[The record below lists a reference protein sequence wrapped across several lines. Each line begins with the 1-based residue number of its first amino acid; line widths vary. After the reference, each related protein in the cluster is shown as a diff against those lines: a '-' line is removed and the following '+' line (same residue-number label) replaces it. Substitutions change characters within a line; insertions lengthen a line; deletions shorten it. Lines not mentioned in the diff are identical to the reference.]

1 MRKKQG
7 NKNFLPLPRLDNEIP
22 MKNSS
27 TCLASTVSLTPRTSC
42 FSFIA
47 TVSFFLTYNHTA
59 SLLFRLLIYLKP
71 KLFGYFIGYI
81 SFLYIVVSGLGAYIA
96 HSIFAFK
103 VRKYQEILPFGYG
116 VFVLVYTI
124 QELCTF

>member
-81 SFLYIVVSGLGAYIA
+81 SFLYNCCLRVGGLLPTLYLLSRLENI
-96 HSIFAFK
+96 
-103 VRKYQEILPFGYG
+103 RKYSHLDTEFLF
-116 VFVLVYTI
+116 
-124 QELCTF
+124 

>member
-1 MRKKQG
+1 M
-7 NKNFLPLPRLDNEIP
+7 F
-22 MKNSS
+22 
-27 TCLASTVSLTPRTSC
+27 SLCGVIDT
-42 FSFIA
+42 A
-47 TVSFFLTYNHTA
+47 DLLFFLHCH
-59 SLLFRLLIYLKP
+59 SLFFSNIQSYCILTLQVANLSKAQTLRLFYWLHIFPVQLLSQGWGP
-71 KLFGYFIGYI
+71 
-81 SFLYIVVSGLGAYIA
+81 IA